1 MNETFCGTKND
12 LETPTPTT
20 VGKEPET
27 GTTTAVGNPNPND
40 PRPSLATGGSL
51 FPPGTPF
58 ATNPTSTLP
67 KFDPKDTTSVT
78 IVDVDGDGDE
88 DIVVT
93 TVGGETTNVYLN
105 PGNGDFSA
113 VEPIPLGPPGEAT
126 PRPDSSSVQV
136 IDLNGDGAPDIVV
149 GNKDGQNEI
158 YLGDPS
164 KPGTFDTQPLMFGES
179 GDVTKDVKVVDVDLD
194 GSLDIVVAN
203 DGQTNKVYYGDPTLP
218 IGSSPTYGQNPSRD
232 IGVSA
237 RGSTSVEV
245 ADLNGDGRPDILIG
259 NDGTR
264 DEIFMGSG
272 PAGTRQDLATETPT
286 LLFGTTG
293 MRTSDIKVGD
303 VTGDG
308 IPDIVVASIGE
319 TNLLYPGRPSG
330 SGTFANEIPSFI
342 GRETDNSM
350 SVQLVDTDNDGD
362 LDVVFGNA
370 DSTASTYTNQNGAL
384 GLSPTVTG
392 QSSIESA
399 GMHHVADFNGDGI
412 PDLVTGRDIV
422 FGDGSGNFFNGQR
435 VPYNTGTDIET
446 PRTVASVDID
456 NDGELDLVVSP
467 RGPGPYGDSS
477 PYYLLNPGSGDFSKA
492 TMVKLNAIPDRH
504 TEVLTPMDLNGDG
517 LMDMVLGNSNGNAEV
532 WMNPG
537 PNMAAYNAATFE
549 LPDSPDVTDI
559 EVADINKDGLK
570 DIVMV
575 VKGRGVVRTI
585 LNPGTPGVPSSIG
598 GSAMAWIRVASIDKR
613 PPSRPD
619 QIELADVNKDGNLD
633 MIVGTDAD
641 IVFYLGADCSSRR
654 LADASS
660 CFGDAPVLV
669 GNNEEPPLSTQ
680 DLEVADV
687 DGDGWLDIVGAYD
700 PAVYNTATSPHHRR
714 IFYGSSSAAATPSRW
729 THTRGER
736 LGPVGESEWD
746 IESLDIVDL
755 NADGECRHQ
764 LRRLRA
770 QRLALFCA
778 LSFVPCFA
786 CLLARVLALH
796 DIALLTYGS
805 DVRVCVRARR

>member
-1 MNETFCGTKND
+1 M
-12 LETPTPTT
+12 
-20 VGKEPET
+20 
-27 GTTTAVGNPNPND
+27 
-40 PRPSLATGGSL
+40 
-51 FPPGTPF
+51 
-58 ATNPTSTLP
+58 
-67 KFDPKDTTSVT
+67 
-78 IVDVDGDGDE
+78 DVDGDGDE

-164 KPGTFDTQPLMFGES
+164 KPGTFDKQPLMFGES

-492 TMVKLNAIPDRH
+492 TMVKLRTFPNRH

-517 LMDMVLGNSNGNAEV
+517 LMDIVLGNSNGNAEV

-585 LNPGTPGVPSSIG
+585 LNPGELNVPSSAG
-598 GSAMAWIRVASIDKR
+598 ASALAWTSAATTDKR
-613 PPSRPD
+613 PPSTPH
-619 QIELADVNKDGNLD
+619 QVELADVNKDGNLD
-633 MIVGTDAD
+633 MIVGTNAKLFLY
-641 IVFYLGADCSSRR
+641 VGADCSAVGRR
-654 LADASS
+654 LADASG
-660 CFGDAPVLV
+660 CFSSSYISVANGRSSS
-669 GNNEEPPLSTQ
+669 LSTQ

-700 PAVYNTATSPHHRR
+700 PAVYNKAASPHHRR
-714 IFYGSSSAAATPSRW
+714 IFYGSSSAAASPSEW
-729 THTRGER
+729 AATVPKR